1 MKTQEKQMKR
11 PWLVKG
17 KKPGTHPPPACP
29 LGRRARESVRPA
41 HLSLS
46 VWFKVPV
53 RQCREALRRVV
64 PQVSQTLASPSSC
77 CKDVAKPPSFQ
88 TEWTTLDAWL
98 SGVGTEIQHG
108 YSEVLPEQRNNG
120 LQTGTWNLVEACS
133 QACLQGP
140 SSVCEDSEL
149 IS

>member
-1 MKTQEKQMKR
+1 MKR
-11 PWLVKG
+11 PWLVKR

-88 TEWTTLDAWL
+88 TEWTTLMHGFPGL
-98 SGVGTEIQHG
+98 VQKFNMGTQRSCLNKGITAYKQ
-108 YSEVLPEQRNNG
+108 VL
-120 LQTGTWNLVEACS
+120 GT
-133 QACLQGP
+133 
-140 SSVCEDSEL
+140 
-149 IS
+149 